1 MDLALKPYIDSED
14 DLNDEMLS
22 KIIDLKPI
30 IGKRHY
36 IETGNFRFLK
46 IIVKTFEEFSNYV
59 ESSSFD
65 ENGEII
71 ICLPSKNEIRLKVK
85 DNIEKSLRS
94 VNTPL
99 AVSLPNQAN
108 KIIKLLKKLSALEL
122 VQQNNEVLQIDKIAR
137 KEVANSID
145 IAKKEI
151 EFFIENLLFET
162 EWFVTSYNKNNLK
175 KCSDIDINNP
185 QTLKFCHDQ

>member
-71 ICLPSKNEIRLKVK
+71 ICLPSKNEIRLKIK

-108 KIIKLLKKLSALEL
+108 KIIKLLKNFQL
-122 VQQNNEVLQIDKIAR
+122 
-137 KEVANSID
+137 
-145 IAKKEI
+145 
-151 EFFIENLLFET
+151 
-162 EWFVTSYNKNNLK
+162 
-175 KCSDIDINNP
+175 
-185 QTLKFCHDQ
+185 

>member
-1 MDLALKPYIDSED
+1 
-14 DLNDEMLS
+14 MLS

-71 ICLPSKNEIRLKVK
+71 ICLPSKNEIRLEVK

-99 AVSLPNQAN
+99 AVSLPNQVD
-108 KIIKLLKKLSALEL
+108 KIIKLLKNPHLEL

-145 IAKKEI
+145 IAKR
-151 EFFIENLLFET
+151 N
-162 EWFVTSYNKNNLK
+162 
-175 KCSDIDINNP
+175 
-185 QTLKFCHDQ
+185 